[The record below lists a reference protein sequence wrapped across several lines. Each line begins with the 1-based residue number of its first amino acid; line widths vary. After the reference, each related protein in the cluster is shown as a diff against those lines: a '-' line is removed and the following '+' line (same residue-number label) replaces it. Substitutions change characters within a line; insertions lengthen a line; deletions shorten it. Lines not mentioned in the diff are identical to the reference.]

1 MRRLEKAIILVFL
14 AWLSLGSLADAADTN
29 RDETK
34 RVLAIIFG
42 QEGLPF
48 TVALVRSLRSNLH
61 SASPH
66 LVELNIEFA
75 DRFRYAD
82 TVYLQKFTDLL
93 RYKYSQP
100 PMEVVL
106 GLGDEAADLV
116 AKYGEALFGNVPM
129 IALTTNPDFQ
139 KDSTVKPYLRNL
151 VYGFDVL
158 GQVILIGKLLPEAR
172 RLFIVS
178 GSSQSDRGGARLVR
192 ENLRNYHG
200 PLEVVYLSDLSKEA
214 LLAKV
219 ARLPEH
225 AVVLYTSFINDA
237 EGKTFVSRDVV
248 SEIAQAANAPVFGF
262 FDIYLGYG
270 IVGGYLLS
278 PVDQG
283 KRLADVALQIL
294 NGDAP
299 AAINTAP
306 PENRLEF
313 DWHQLN
319 RWGID
324 EEQLP
329 PGSVVRFKEISLW
342 DSYRKYIVAT
352 ILVVFSLS
360 VLVFLLWTANVRRRR
375 AEAWL
380 TERLTFEERL
390 AEFSA
395 RFVDLPAERVDS
407 QISDELKKLG
417 EFLELDRFTLFEFS
431 ETNPRTARVHSSALL
446 HAQPPPPLIE
456 FGRFTWIYDKILDG
470 QIVQFSEIGDLPP
483 EAKAEIAY
491 LQSQGTKSAVFIPV
505 SVGQRTLGVLTF
517 GMITRERKWSPDMVQ
532 RYRLIAVV
540 LAHAISSKQSRKALL
555 QSKNFNRSVLD
566 SLSYRIAV
574 LDRQGNILDVN
585 ESWMQFA
592 RENDATPLEQIGRG
606 INYLDVCRRSSETG
620 DALAEAALEGL
631 RSVLEGTR
639 EKFILEYPCDSP
651 KNKRWFMMKVI
662 PFSGLKGGAIVSHID
677 ITEQKLA
684 QVDLKTAYSEIT
696 QLKNKL
702 EAETAYLQ
710 EEIRLEHSDEGIIG
724 QSAAIQ
730 YVLYK
735 VEQVAATDTT
745 VLVLGETGTG
755 KELICRAIYGKS
767 LRRARPLVKV
777 NCAALAI
784 NLIESELFGHERGAF
799 TGAQTRRT
807 GRFEVANGAAIFLD
821 EIGELPLELQG
832 KLLRVL
838 QDGEF
843 ERLGSSVTM
852 KVDVRVIAA
861 TNRDLEKQVR
871 EGSFRED
878 LYYRL
883 NVFPITVPPLRE
895 HREDIPLLARFFV
908 EKTAKRLGKTIKFIP
923 KNVMTRLQ
931 EYRWPGNV
939 RELQNIIER
948 AVINSTESKLQLVDD
963 LCVPDSNTDTDS
975 ETLKSLQEIET
986 SHIVRV
992 LEKTNWRIDGSKG
1005 AAMILKVNP
1014 STLRSR
1020 MRKLG
1025 INKSESAPAFNTTGR
1040 RT

>member
-1 MRRLEKAIILVFL
+1 MRRHEKAIILAFL
-14 AWLSLGSLADAADTN
+14 AWLSLGSWADAADTGN
-29 RDETK
+29 IAKK
-34 RVLAIIFG
+34 RVLAILFSD
-42 QEGLPF
+42 ENLPF
-48 TVALVRSLRSNLH
+48 TSELVQGLRRSLISK
-61 SASPH
+61 SPYP
-66 LVELNIEFA
+66 VELNIE
-75 DRFRYAD
+75 YAD
-82 TVYLQKFTDLL
+82 LVRYTDHVYLRKFINLL
-93 RYKYSQP
+93 QYKYSQP
-100 PMEVVL
+100 PVDVVL
-106 GLGDEAADLV
+106 GLGDEAASIVDQ
-116 AKYGEALFGNVPM
+116 YGEALFGNIP
-129 IALTTNPDFQ
+129 IILYTYNIKYEQ
-139 KDSTVKPYLRNL
+139 DSSVKPNL
-151 VYGFDVL
+151 KSLVLGTDVL
-158 GQVILIGKLLPEAR
+158 AQVTLIKELLPEAR
-172 RLFIVS
+172 RLFVVS
-178 GSSQSDRGGARLVR
+178 GSAQSDRESEKMVR
-192 ENLRNYHG
+192 SGLRNYQG
-200 PLEVVYLSDLSKEA
+200 PLEVVYLSDMSKAA

-225 AVVLYTSFINDA
+225 AAVLYLALTRDA
-237 EGKTFVSRDVV
+237 EGTAFISREVLSEVS
-248 SEIAQAANAPVFGF
+248 QTANAPVFGF
-262 FDIYLGYG
+262 FDVYLGYG
-270 IVGGYLLS
+270 IVGGYLQS
-278 PVDQG
+278 AGDKG
-283 KRLADVALQIL
+283 KIIADVALKIL
-294 NGDAP
+294 SGDAP
-299 AAINTAP
+299 ATINETSSG
-306 PENRLEF
+306 NRAMF
-313 DWHQLN
+313 DWRQLK

-324 EEQLP
+324 EQQLP
-329 PGSVVRFKEISLW
+329 RGSVVQFKGQSVW
-342 DSYRKYIVAT
+342 DHYRRQIVA
-352 ILVVFSLS
+352 IIAF
-360 VLVFLLWTANVRRRR
+360 LVFQSMLIFFLLATNVRRHR
-375 AEAWL
+375 AEVRL
-380 TERLTFEERL
+380 TERLAFEKML
-390 AEFSA
+390 AELSA
-395 RFVDLPAERVDS
+395 RFVDLPPNQVDAQIAAELRTIGECLQVDR
-407 QISDELKKLG
+407 I
-417 EFLELDRFTLFEFS
+417 TLFELS
-431 ETNPRTARVHSSALL
+431 EMDQRMEI
-446 HAQPPPPLIE
+446 AQSYADDNIMPPPPQIE
-456 FGRFTWIYDKILDG
+456 FDRFAWARKKIMLG
-470 QIVQFSEIGDLPP
+470 ESFYFSDPDNLPA
-483 EAKAEIAY
+483 EAGVEKAFM
-491 LQSQGTKSAVFIPV
+491 QSQGIRSAVVIPV
-505 SVGQRTLGVLTF
+505 ATGGSTRGMLALGMVTHSREWSQDMIRRY
-517 GMITRERKWSPDMVQ
+517 GMVAQVI
-532 RYRLIAVV
+532 
-540 LAHAISSKQSRKALL
+540 AHALARKRSNEALL
-555 QSKNFNRSVLD
+555 QSKNFNRSILD
-566 SLSYRIAV
+566 SLTYRIAV

-585 ESWMQFA
+585 ESWIRFA

-606 INYLDVCRRSSETG
+606 NNYLEVCRRSSETG
-620 DALAEAALEGL
+620 DALAEVALEGL

-662 PFSGLKGGAIVSHID
+662 PFSGLKGGVIVSHID

-684 QVDLKTAYSEIT
+684 QADLKTAYAEIT
-696 QLKNKL
+696 QLKNQL

-755 KELICRAIYGKS
+755 KELICRAIHSKS

-777 NCAALAI
+777 NCAALAA

-895 HREDIPLLARFFV
+895 RREDIPLLTRFFV

-923 KNVMTRLQ
+923 KNVMAHLQ

-1020 MRKLG
+1020 MRKSG
-1025 INKSESAPAFNTTGR
+1025 INKP
-1040 RT
+1040 